1 MAVRAP
7 PRECTTSSDGPGKD
21 RRRHPRQGDQTLP
34 GKGEATVDKIAGTKK
49 ESNPELNKIKGR
61 NVHNGTRATNKIRYW
76 RMDASPNLSEEL
88 GVWECLRS
96 LNFIL
101 SVKLNSL

>member
-1 MAVRAP
+1 M
-7 PRECTTSSDGPGKD
+7 
-21 RRRHPRQGDQTLP
+21 
-34 GKGEATVDKIAGTKK
+34 DKIGGHVKT
-49 ESNPELNKIKGR
+49 NRELNKIESR
-61 NVHNGTRATNKIRYW
+61 HVHNGTRATNKIRYW

-88 GVWECLRS
+88 GVWDCLRS

>member
-1 MAVRAP
+1 MERNW
-7 PRECTTSSDGPGKD
+7 RT
-21 RRRHPRQGDQTLP
+21 R
-34 GKGEATVDKIAGTKK
+34 TKT
-49 ESNPELNKIKGR
+49 NQELNKIKSR
-61 NVHNGTRATNKIRYW
+61 HVHSGTRATNKIRYW